1 MAFDIQSQPSLFL
14 PNEGWIEWEQNNY
27 WKKID
32 KIGNDFLERLDPR
45 LEPRFYAY
53 FSKICR
59 ERKNEV

>member
-1 MAFDIQSQPSLFL
+1 MNFDMQKPSPIFL
-14 PNEGWIEWEQNNY
+14 VNEVYIEYEQNNY

-32 KIGNDFLERLDPR
+32 RISNDFLERLDPK
-45 LEPRFYAY
+45 LEPKFYAY